1 MIKWKATSKFYRN
14 EMMDHLVL
22 KDNLTNPN
30 FLLREKKENELFKEF
45 GIVGVG
51 DENLYKNLM
60 KMLDSGNEDIT
71 EFYIKNRVAK
81 YRKIP
86 YQNKFYITRRLK

>member
-1 MIKWKATSKFYRN
+1 MIRWKATSKFYRD

-30 FLLREKKENELFKEF
+30 FLLREKKETELFENF

-51 DENLYKNLM
+51 NESLYENLM
-60 KMLDSGNEDIT
+60 KMLDSGDENIT
-71 EFYIKNRVAK
+71 EFYIENRVAK
-81 YRKIP
+81 
-86 YQNKFYITRRLK
+86 L